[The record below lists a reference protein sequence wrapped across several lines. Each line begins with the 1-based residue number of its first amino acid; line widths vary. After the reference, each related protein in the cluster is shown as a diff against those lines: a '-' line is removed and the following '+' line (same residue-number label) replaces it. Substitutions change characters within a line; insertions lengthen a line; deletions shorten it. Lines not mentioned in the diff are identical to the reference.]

1 MENKVFIHVGFP
13 KTASTYLQKSV
24 FSRIPGFQYIS
35 PEITQNTIGWNHLQ
49 YADDL
54 DFDAKSFRENLGE
67 LSENNRPLLISDELF
82 VGKPW
87 FNGMGRTQICK
98 RLAENFPNAKI
109 LMIVRGQYEMC
120 KSLHNQWIK
129 GARRGSKTFGSF
141 FRIYADAGNKVQKSG
156 LTYNTDEDFLH
167 PEYLNY
173 YKIIRLYKSH
183 FTDIKI
189 IPYELLMTDP
199 KGFIRE
205 IGGYLNTPIDQPV
218 EKTERVNTSL
228 KGRHLATQMVVNSFK
243 NMPLTKLE
251 RKLLS
256 LKYSRT
262 LQRQNDREYLESKD
276 LIQKYY
282 SKTNLKITEEYPEIG
297 IQHYPEAYRIALNT

>member
-1 MENKVFIHVGFP
+1 MGDKVFIHVGFP
-13 KTASTYLQKSV
+13 KTASTYLQESV
-24 FSRIPGFQYIS
+24 FSGIPGFQYVP
-35 PEITQNTIGWNHLQ
+35 PEITQNSIEWNHLQ
-49 YADDL
+49 NADDI
-54 DFDAKSFRENLGE
+54 DFDERRFGDKRRELVEDG
-67 LSENNRPLLISDELF
+67 RPLLISDELF

-87 FNGMGRTQICK
+87 FNGMQRTPICK
-98 RLAENFPNAKI
+98 RLARNFPNANI
-109 LMIVRGQYEMC
+109 LMIIRGQYEMC

-141 FRIYADAGNKVQKSG
+141 LWKHSDFLNDPQSEVLA
-156 LTYNTDEDFLH
+156 YNTGEDVLH

-173 YKIIRLYKSH
+173 YKVIDLYKSH
-183 FTDIKI
+183 FPRVKV
-189 IPYELLMTDP
+189 IPYELLRSDP
-199 KGFIRE
+199 KGFINE
-205 IGGYLNTPIDQPV
+205 ISNFIDAPIDQPG
-218 EKTERVNTSL
+218 EKPRRVNTSL
-228 KGRHLATQMVVNSFK
+228 KNRQLAAQMVVNSFK